1 MTLAEMEKAA
11 ILEALQQCQGHRDNA
26 AFHLGITSRTLARK
40 IARYRD
46 EGVSVPSWRNR
57 RANVPHET
65 DSLSGNP

>member
-11 ILEALQQCQGHRDNA
+11 IIETLKQCQGHRDNA

-46 EGVSVPSWRNR
+46 EGISIPSWRGR
-57 RANVPHET
+57 RTDVSRET